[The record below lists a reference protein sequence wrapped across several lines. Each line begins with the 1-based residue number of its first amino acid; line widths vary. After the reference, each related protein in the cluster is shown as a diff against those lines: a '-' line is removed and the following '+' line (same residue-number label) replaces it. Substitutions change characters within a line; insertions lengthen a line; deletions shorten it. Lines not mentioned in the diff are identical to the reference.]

1 MSHPQIVFYEIPDK
15 DPKMLVRAICKLI
28 CEYYRANT
36 NVHVLTS
43 DENELTLLDE
53 TLWSYPRNSFVPH
66 MRASATQ
73 QKCLITMECSPTFD
87 GNGTVL
93 VNHTAAVPNCVEQFA
108 TVCEFVLQHEEWKQ
122 QARSKF
128 ASYREK
134 YGKPAFINISD
145 WDNRPILDL

>member
-15 DPKMLVRAICKLI
+15 DPTMLVRAICKLI

-36 NVHVLTS
+36 NVHVLTANES
-43 DENELTLLDE
+43 ELTLLDE

-66 MRASATQ
+66 LRASTQ
-73 QKCLITMECSPTFD
+73 KTNCLVTMECSPSFD
-87 GNGTVL
+87 GSGSVL
-93 VNHTAAVPNCVEQFA
+93 INHSPEIPSCVEQFN
-108 TVCEFVLQHEEWKQ
+108 TVCEFVLQQQVWKQ

-128 ASYREK
+128 ANYREK
-134 YGKPAFINISD
+134 YGKPSYVNISD

>member
-1 MSHPQIVFYEIPDK
+1 MSQPQIVFYEIPDK
-15 DPKMLVRAICKLI
+15 DPTMLVRAICKLI

-36 NVHVLTS
+36 NVHVLTANES
-43 DENELTLLDE
+43 ELTFLDE

-66 MRASATQ
+66 MRASAAQENCRVTLD
-73 QKCLITMECSPTFD
+73 CTPTFE
-87 GNGTVL
+87 GSGSVL
-93 VNHTAAVPNCVEQFA
+93 INHTNDIPSYVEQFE
-108 TVCEFVLQHEEWKQ
+108 TVCEFVLQQQEWKR

-134 YGKPAFINISD
+134 YGKPSFINISD